1 MQSPLGRAHYRG
13 ASSRAD
19 ASFWGG
25 VKSARRT
32 VFLRLAFCG
41 RLGYQVGMANDM
53 IENLAR
59 MLADAVPQGLK
70 SVRDDLEQNFQ
81 SVLRSGLGKL
91 DLVSREEFEV
101 QQAVLS
107 RTREKLDALEARLE
121 SIDSK
126 PKKAASKKKKT
137 AKKKPGG

>member
-1 MQSPLGRAHYRG
+1 
-13 ASSRAD
+13 
-19 ASFWGG
+19 
-25 VKSARRT
+25 
-32 VFLRLAFCG
+32 
-41 RLGYQVGMANDM
+41 MANDM

-121 SIDSK
+121 SIDSR
-126 PKKAASKKKKT
+126 PKTATRKKKKA
-137 AKKKPGG
+137 AKKKPES

>member
-1 MQSPLGRAHYRG
+1 
-13 ASSRAD
+13 
-19 ASFWGG
+19 
-25 VKSARRT
+25 
-32 VFLRLAFCG
+32 
-41 RLGYQVGMANDM
+41 MANDT

-59 MLADAVPQGLK
+59 MLADAVPQGIK

-107 RTREKLDALEARLE
+107 RTREKLEALEARLE
-121 SIDSK
+121 SIDSR
-126 PKKAASKKKKT
+126 PKTAARKKKKA
-137 AKKKPGG
+137 AKKKPES

>member
-1 MQSPLGRAHYRG
+1 MLAHRHG
-13 ASSRAD
+13 ASFGLN
-19 ASFWGG
+19 ASIWGG
-25 VKSARRT
+25 EESARRR

-41 RLGYQVGMANDM
+41 GLRYQVGMANDM

-59 MLADAVPQGLK
+59 MLAEVVPQGLK

-107 RTREKLDALEARLE
+107 RTRGKLEALEKRLE
-121 SIDSK
+121 SVETK
-126 PKKAASKKKKT
+126 PGTSARKKKKAT
-137 AKKKPGG
+137 KKKPED

>member
-1 MQSPLGRAHYRG
+1 MLAHRHG
-13 ASSRAD
+13 ASFGLN
-19 ASFWGG
+19 ASIWGG
-25 VKSARRT
+25 EESARRR
-32 VFLRLAFCG
+32 VFLRLAFCDG
-41 RLGYQVGMANDM
+41 LRYQVGMANNM

-59 MLADAVPQGLK
+59 MLAEAVPQGLK

-107 RTREKLDALEARLE
+107 RTREKLEALQARLE
-121 SIDSK
+121 SIESR
-126 PKKAASKKKKT
+126 PKAAARKKKKT
-137 AKKKPGG
+137 TKKKPGS

>member
-1 MQSPLGRAHYRG
+1 
-13 ASSRAD
+13 
-19 ASFWGG
+19 
-25 VKSARRT
+25 
-32 VFLRLAFCG
+32 
-41 RLGYQVGMANDM
+41 MANDM

-126 PKKAASKKKKT
+126 PKKAVSKKKKT
-137 AKKKPGG
+137 AKKKTGG